1 MRQIV
6 VISGKGGTGKTTVT
20 AALARLVENKVL
32 VDADVDASNLEILTY
47 PRTVKTETYREG
59 QTAVIDPQKCISCD
73 LCRQHCRFDAI
84 VVDDAGKYSV
94 DEHAC
99 EGCKVCQLV
108 CPAGAVSMVEVE
120 AGVVKQS
127 ETPFGMLYHGELS
140 AGRDNSGKMVTYL
153 RELGADYAQKNDLD
167 WVLIDGAPGIGC
179 QVIASVTGVDGAIVV
194 SEPTLSAIH
203 DLKRVVE
210 LALHFRL
217 KVGVVINKVDIN
229 PSLSREIRRWAE
241 SQNLPVLAEI
251 PLDKRIIRAMVEKK
265 SPIEIGDESLTDL
278 YRRIWTDFVNHYF
291 PK

>member
-20 AALARLVENKVL
+20 SALARLVEGKVM

-47 PRTVKTETYREG
+47 PKTVHTEQYKEG
-59 QTAVIDPQKCISCD
+59 QVAVIDPDKCISCD
-73 LCRQHCRFDAI
+73 LCRQHCRFDA
-84 VVDDAGKYSV
+84 VMVSGSDYSI

-108 CPAGAVSMVEVE
+108 CPVDAITMVDVE
-120 AGVVKQS
+120 AGIVKRS
-127 ETPFGMLYHGELS
+127 ETPFGTLYHGELS

-153 RELGADYAQKNDLD
+153 RELGANEAQEKGLD

-179 QVIASVTGVDGAIVV
+179 QVIASLTGVDGAIVV

-210 LALHFRL
+210 VALHFRV
-217 KVGVVINKVDIN
+217 KIGVVINKTDIN
-229 PSLSREIRRWAE
+229 PELSDGIRRWAE
-241 SQNLPVLAEI
+241 SQNLPLLAEI
-251 PLDKRIIRAMVEKK
+251 PLDKRIIEAMVERK
-265 SPIEIGDESLTDL
+265 SPVEIGDENLTAL
-278 YRRIWTDFVNHYF
+278 YRQIWDKFVEAYF
-291 PK
+291 AQ